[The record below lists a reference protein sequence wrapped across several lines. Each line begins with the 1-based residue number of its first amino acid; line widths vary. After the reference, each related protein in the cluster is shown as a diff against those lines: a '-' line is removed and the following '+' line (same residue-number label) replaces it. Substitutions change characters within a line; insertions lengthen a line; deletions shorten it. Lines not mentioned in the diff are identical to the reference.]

1 MKTSFLALVGLT
13 LGFFAQAQDTQKKV
27 EKKAI
32 APAKKA
38 VPITLK
44 VGDPAPPLKATKWV
58 QGSEVASL
66 EKGKVYVVEFWA
78 TWCGPCI
85 VMMPHLGDLQREYKN
100 QGVTIIG

>member
-44 VGDPAPPLKATKWV
+44 VGDPAPPSKPPSGSKDPRSPPSKKAKSMSSNS
-58 QGSEVASL
+58 GPPGVAPASS
-66 EKGKVYVVEFWA
+66 
-78 TWCGPCI
+78 
-85 VMMPHLGDLQREYKN
+85 
-100 QGVTIIG
+100 